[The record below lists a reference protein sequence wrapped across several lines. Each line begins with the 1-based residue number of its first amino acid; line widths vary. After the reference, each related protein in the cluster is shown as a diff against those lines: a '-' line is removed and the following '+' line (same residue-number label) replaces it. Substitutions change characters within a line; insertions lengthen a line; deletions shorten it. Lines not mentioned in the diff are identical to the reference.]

1 MLKERARILAV
12 SIFLLDL
19 ILVSAAFLCAFL
31 VRSSVMPRL
40 APQAFPSSL
49 YPLSSYLLL
58 LPLALLIW
66 GALLLSSG
74 RYRSHRTVP
83 LLDEAWAVVRV
94 CASGA
99 IIFTLALFVGRL
111 DERLRADARFG
122 PFWVLFFGV
131 LPCLFLLTEKLA
143 LRLTS
148 RYVRS

>member
-31 VRSSVMPRL
+31 VRTSVMPRL
-40 APQAFPSSL
+40 APHSFPASL

-58 LPLALLIW
+58 LPVPLLLW
-66 GALLLSSG
+66 GVLLLSSG

-83 LLDEAWAVVRV
+83 LLDEAWAIVRV
-94 CASGA
+94 CASGS

-111 DERLRADARFG
+111 AERLLVDDRVSR
-122 PFWVLFFGV
+122 FWVRLFGIVACLRV
-131 LPCLFLLTEKLA
+131 LTPQL
-143 LRLTS
+143 
-148 RYVRS
+148 

>member
-19 ILVSAAFLCAFL
+19 TLVSAAFLCAFL

-66 GALLLSSG
+66 GGLLLSAG

-83 LLDEAWAVVRV
+83 LLDEAWAILRV
-94 CASGA
+94 CVSGA
-99 IIFTLALFVGRL
+99 ILFTLVLYLSRW
-111 DERLRADARFG
+111 DERLLGADRVSRF
-122 PFWVLFFGV
+122 WSLLFAAFS
-131 LPCLFLLTEKLA
+131 CLFLLTEKLG

-148 RYVRS
+148 R